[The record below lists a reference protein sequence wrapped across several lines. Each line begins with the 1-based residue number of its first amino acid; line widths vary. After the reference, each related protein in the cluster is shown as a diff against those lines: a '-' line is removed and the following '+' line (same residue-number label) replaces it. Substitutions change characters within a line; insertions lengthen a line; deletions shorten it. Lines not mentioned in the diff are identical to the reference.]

1 MYGVFIFPA
10 WARRRIWYLVNCNM
24 RLCQFRPLYG
34 RRLTTEA
41 GSLCARC
48 YVFTS
53 RIAGSSSH
61 LEEPPGLSGS
71 HRKWRFRR
79 TTPINTT
86 LALLRRNHAVMEI
99 KLCQMSQHSVPCRDS
114 WRKSSCAGV
123 NYLYSCDNFVV
134 RDSVVGIATRYGLD
148 GPGIEYRWRRDF
160 PHPSRPALE
169 PTPRILYN
177 GYRVSFPGVKRPGR
191 GVKHSHPV

>member
-1 MYGVFIFPA
+1 MLRLIWRHVCLSVSTAGQVVEVVTSLTQMVDGFWSHTGLCPSPFFQYLGMYGVFIFPA
-10 WARRRIWYLVNCNM
+10 WARHRIWYLVNCNM
-24 RLCQFRPLYG
+24 RLCQFRPLFG

-53 RIAGSSSH
+53 RNAGSSSH

-71 HRKWRFRR
+71 HRKWRFRH

-99 KLCQMSQHSVPCRDS
+99 TLR
-114 WRKSSCAGV
+114 
-123 NYLYSCDNFVV
+123 
-134 RDSVVGIATRYGLD
+134 
-148 GPGIEYRWRRDF
+148 
-160 PHPSRPALE
+160 
-169 PTPRILYN
+169 
-177 GYRVSFPGVKRPGR
+177 
-191 GVKHSHPV
+191 